1 LTTSAIVRSDVPSD
15 VLKVKEA
22 PVKEIQNVLQSP
34 EKLKHDEDLKKEI
47 TIEGV
52 VSGNSISITL
62 RIFNK
67 IARIFS
73 FFGGGMK
80 QLVTW
85 FQLMF

>member
-1 LTTSAIVRSDVPSD
+1 MTTSAIVRSDVPSD

-73 FFGGGMK
+73 FFWGGG
-80 QLVTW
+80 
-85 FQLMF
+85 